1 MRPILGALPLL
12 LGLLISSTSNANN
25 PYMAQQLVSA
35 ADERTHY
42 PVVYDGSYRE
52 IGFPWGD
59 VANNIGVCSDVVVRA
74 YRKLGIDLQH
84 LVNHDM
90 TRNFMAYPSYRQW
103 RLTKPDPNIDH
114 RRVLNLQVFFARAG
128 ENLPITNN
136 PEDYHPGDLVTWDI
150 RPGMP
155 HIGIVSN
162 RLARD
167 GRTPLII
174 HNIGKGPVYED
185 VLFGMRITGHFRYQ
199 PHQNTNFRP
208 SW

>member
-1 MRPILGALPLL
+1 VL
-12 LGLLISSTSNANN
+12 
-25 PYMAQQLVSA
+25 
-35 ADERTHY
+35 
-42 PVVYDGSYRE
+42 YDGSYRK

-59 VANNIGVCSDVVVRA
+59 VADHIGVCSDVVVRA

-90 TRNFMAYPSYRQW
+90 SLNFYSYPSYSQW
-103 RLTKPDPNIDH
+103 NLTQPDPNIDH

-128 ENLPITNN
+128 QNLTISHN
-136 PEDYHPGDLVTWDI
+136 PQDYKPGDLVTWDI

-162 RLARD
+162 RLSED

-174 HNIGKGPVYED
+174 HNIGKGTRYED
-185 VLFGMRITGHFRYQ
+185 SLFKMRITGHFRYF
-199 PHQNTNFRP
+199 PI
-208 SW
+208 SS